1 MNPSSA
7 ISHST
12 LHTLESLDRKS
23 PRSTSVIVA
32 IASAAILIL
41 TGFILLVTCSSPVA
55 YGLGGI
61 FVLAAGAIIAT
72 ALIAKLILCI
82 FDFYYLVC
90 LVKSFL
96 LIHFLMPD

>member
-23 PRSTSVIVA
+23 PRSISVIVA

-72 ALIAKLILCI
+72 ALIAKLIFVKQPQIPEGI
-82 FDFYYLVC
+82 FKVIKKYISVYVL
-90 LVKSFL
+90 
-96 LIHFLMPD
+96 